1 MAVSSWETCRE
12 DRGKWGGDGAEG
24 AMPSAPRE
32 LAAGRTL
39 PRSLWGVALHTR
51 ILDFW
56 TAERAFSLQGEE
68 KALLGKTCPGSDC
81 SLWFG
86 FLVLLS

>member
-24 AMPSAPRE
+24 AMLSAPRE

-56 TAERAFSLQGEE
+56 TAERA
-68 KALLGKTCPGSDC
+68 D
-81 SLWFG
+81 
-86 FLVLLS
+86 